1 MKRISD
7 IVISRK
13 VHDNVIFNL
22 GVENFE
28 QRSYIDQLNK
38 RIDNQA
44 ITIESL
50 NNEIRKQRYN
60 MTDAIDIMGSTNIII
75 ECISDRCVL
84 TMDGLYI
91 ERSTKE
97 EYIDLL
103 NKIKEV
109 DKLIIQ
115 YKSISIVV
123 DVDKIIHT
131 LYLDKKIVILWRV

>member
-60 MTDAIDIMGSTNIII
+60 MADAIDIMGSTNIII

>member
-60 MTDAIDIMGSTNIII
+60 MA
-75 ECISDRCVL
+75 DRL
-84 TMDGLYI
+84 
-91 ERSTKE
+91 
-97 EYIDLL
+97 
-103 NKIKEV
+103 
-109 DKLIIQ
+109 
-115 YKSISIVV
+115 
-123 DVDKIIHT
+123 
-131 LYLDKKIVILWRV
+131 